1 LNNKALIA
9 HSAPIEIA
17 QKTLQ
22 QVQQNDR
29 KNTAEKI

>member
-17 QKTLQ
+17 QKNLATGAA
-22 QVQQNDR
+22 
-29 KNTAEKI
+29 K